1 MFDGTDDERA
11 LKLPKFRTLF
21 NLRSCGMAGELRIP
35 SINSFMAFTMGEVI
49 SSLSLSD
56 AKMDKYGDQ

>member
-21 NLRSCGMAGELRIP
+21 NLRSCGMAGDLRIP
-35 SINSFMAFTMGEVI
+35 SNSSSIAFVMGEVI
-49 SSLSLSD
+49 SSLSLSA